1 MTNSPN
7 PPDWVVLKFGG
18 GLITVKEKL
27 LTARQQVI
35 DALAGAIA
43 VIQAAGRSPIVVH
56 GAGSF
61 GHIKAKRWRLHEGR
75 IHGWAPE
82 STDGDSVT
90 SQDEACVS
98 VHRDMLTLNARVVES
113 LARVGL
119 VTSVHPP
126 RDWANGTGPEFTGEF
141 QEFLHGVIDT
151 IPVFFGDV
159 VHCLDNDFGILSGD
173 DIVLRLAMELE
184 GVSAVEI
191 GRAHV

>member
-1 MTNSPN
+1 MTNSPT

-43 VIQAAGRSPIVVH
+43 VIQAAGRSPIIVH

-82 STDGDSVT
+82 SIDDDGII

-98 VHRDMLTLNARVVES
+98 VHRDMLILNARVVES
-113 LARVGL
+113 LTRVGL

-126 RDWANGTGPEFTGEF
+126 RDRANGTGPGFTGEF
-141 QEFLHGVIDT
+141 QDFLHG
-151 IPVFFGDV
+151 
-159 VHCLDNDFGILSGD
+159 
-173 DIVLRLAMELE
+173 
-184 GVSAVEI
+184 
-191 GRAHV
+191 